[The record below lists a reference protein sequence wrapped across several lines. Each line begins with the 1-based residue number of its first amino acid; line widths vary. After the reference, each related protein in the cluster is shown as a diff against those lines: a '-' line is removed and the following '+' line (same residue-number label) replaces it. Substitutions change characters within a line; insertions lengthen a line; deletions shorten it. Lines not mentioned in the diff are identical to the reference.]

1 MCNCCNSTV
10 FQGVCLII
18 LMAQAVA
25 EAEQEVYEGAGP
37 IRASIVPKNGSENS
51 SSAAGQKTL
60 QKSIKPR
67 VAPRRA
73 MWPYWLMKKT
83 SHTTQ
88 RCRVKIIPTD
98 QKTGFLIGH
107 WKIWSQADIAWPFQV
122 NFSWFRGRKGS
133 LISNNSAQSIKQL
146 QLVLLIFS
154 LVLCW
159 PMCWTDSTISTR
171 QRFLILKKY
180 QLNLG
185 YLSDQG
191 LCGENEEGDDG
202 RELKSYWGKL
212 VQGRSTKVRD
222 FLRFRSQPK
231 FQPLCYCDVQRSWPF
246 LVNLFSIQG
255 LADWILWTTMWTETI
270 MYFVIDCK

>member
-1 MCNCCNSTV
+1 MT
-10 FQGVCLII
+10 
-18 LMAQAVA
+18 QAVT
-25 EAEQEVYEGAGP
+25 EAEQEVCLGGGP
-37 IRASIVPKNGSENS
+37 IRDSIGPNNGYENS
-51 SSAAGQKTL
+51 YNADGQKTL

-88 RCRVKIIPTD
+88 RWGVKMIPTD
-98 QKTGFLIGH
+98 QKTGFLIGN

-159 PMCWTDSTISTR
+159 PVCWTDSTISTR
-171 QRFLILKKY
+171 QRFLILKNINWTLVIY
-180 QLNLG
+180 QIKVFVVRMKKEMMDVNLNLIG
-185 YLSDQG
+185 ESLLRGARPRWGIFWDTGASPNFNHDVIVMSREIDLFWSICFQFQVWLIGFWG
-191 LCGENEEGDDG
+191 LPC
-202 RELKSYWGKL
+202 ELEQFCTL
-212 VQGRSTKVRD
+212 
-222 FLRFRSQPK
+222 
-231 FQPLCYCDVQRSWPF
+231 
-246 LVNLFSIQG
+246 
-255 LADWILWTTMWTETI
+255 
-270 MYFVIDCK
+270 